1 MQSENRFAYERALPG
16 RTQRK
21 NRLIRLL
28 FVALCLFAGAILI
41 FVCFFFGLAWLL
53 FISLPIL
60 ETILILLTRRF
71 WSRQYEYSFFGETL
85 TVSRID
91 GGSKRKCMAE
101 IDLRKISAAFPFE
114 ESNRKKAEAFGA
126 RHSIYAIPDLA
137 GENLYLI
144 LFGEGKE
151 RTLLCMELDER
162 SLSIIR
168 FYNRAALTK

>member
-1 MQSENRFAYERALPG
+1 MQNENKRSYERSLPG
-16 RTQRK
+16 RTK
-21 NRLIRLL
+21 KKDALVRLSFI
-28 FVALCLFAGAILI
+28 ALCLFSGALLS

-60 ETILILLTRRF
+60 EAVLILLARRF

-91 GGSKRKCMAE
+91 GGRKRKCLAE
-101 IDLRKISAAFPFE
+101 VDLRKISAAFPFE

-126 RHSIYAIPDLA
+126 RRSIYAIPDLA
-137 GENLYLI
+137 GDDLYLV

-151 RTLLCMELDER
+151 KTLLCMELDER
-162 SLSIIR
+162 SLSILR
-168 FYNRAALTK
+168 FYNRAALAK

>member
-1 MQSENRFAYERALPG
+1 MQNENRFAYERTLAG
-16 RTQRK
+16 RTQK
-21 NRLIRLL
+21 KELFLRLS
-28 FVALCLFAGAILI
+28 FVALCLFAGALLS

-60 ETILILLTRRF
+60 EAILIFLAKRH
-71 WSRQYEYSFFGETL
+71 WKRQYEYSFFGETL

-91 GGSKRKCMAE
+91 GGSKRKILAE
-101 IDLRKISAAFPFE
+101 IDLKKISAVFPFE

-126 RHSIYAIPDLA
+126 QKSIYAISDLA

-151 RTLLCMELDER
+151 RVLLCMELDER

-168 FYNRAALTK
+168 FYNRAALSK